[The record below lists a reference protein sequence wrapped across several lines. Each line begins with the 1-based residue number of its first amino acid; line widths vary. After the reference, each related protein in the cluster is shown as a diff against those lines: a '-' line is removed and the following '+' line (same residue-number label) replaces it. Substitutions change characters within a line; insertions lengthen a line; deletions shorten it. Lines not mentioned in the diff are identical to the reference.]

1 MPSIKKIYRAAVF
14 FLLAAGMV
22 FAQNSETPGTAS
34 MSRGSIPEELRR
46 PGRGEAPRYPVD
58 TVIGPLGQGKAPD
71 EAFAFARR
79 AAAAFLAGRAN
90 DSSLSAVNSVLLE
103 GYLSALGAVEPRSF
117 RLGGGQEEADGAVS
131 FLVRFIGRE
140 LSVTG
145 ELFIRYGEKPPEPR
159 PAADTADPA
168 EADEAAAVPK
178 ALEPAEAVT
187 APAEAVPATAARAW
201 QLEELILEEG
211 RSRESENEESRHRFD
226 FSPYERFF

>member
-1 MPSIKKIYRAAVF
+1 MLSIKKSFYAAVF

-22 FAQNSETPGTAS
+22 FAQKSETPGTAS
-34 MSRGSIPEELRR
+34 MSRGSIPEELLR
-46 PGRGEAPRYPVD
+46 PRRGEAPRYPVD

-79 AAAAFLAGRAN
+79 AAAALAAGRAN
-90 DSSLSAVNSVLLE
+90 DPSLSAINSVLLE
-103 GYLSALGAVEPRSF
+103 GYLSALGTVEPRSF

-145 ELFIRYGEKPPEPR
+145 ELFIRYGEKPPEP
-159 PAADTADPA
+159 PPVPGVVDAA
-168 EADEAAAVPK
+168 EAAEITEAA
-178 ALEPAEAVT
+178 EAEAVS
-187 APAEAVPATAARAW
+187 APADVVPATAAKAW
-201 QLEELILEEG
+201 RLEELILEES
-211 RSRESENEESRHRFD
+211 RSRESENEEGRHRFD